1 MACNSSCAAN
11 PVANGTDALPG
22 LGAPATAGLL
32 SQPAALSRA
41 IRSWGSH
48 GVFPCH
54 AVERLHRAAFLSTA
68 QSAERHPHGLC
79 LPHAWE
85 AVAARS
91 FPWPNRRRAVPRASA
106 GLQTTGRR
114 SRPAFAARN
123 SSRCTLP
130 RVFSPAI
137 PCVGVFRDFFF
148 PQFHALAAFQASGGF
163 DSMRWRLSKPPRAS
177 IPCVGNFPSLR
188 GLQFHALA
196 TFQASGGFNSMRW
209 TKKKSIQSPI
219 PCVGRRFSRFLPK
232 IHDCWPFSPISVQ
245 FDSQNNKPMKG
256 T

>member
-22 LGAPATAGLL
+22 SGAPATAGLL

-106 GLQTTGRR
+106 GLQTPRRR

-123 SSRCTLP
+123 SSRCALP
-130 RVFSPAI
+130 RVFLPSI
-137 PCVGVFRDFFF
+137 PCVGDF
-148 PQFHALAAFQASGGF
+148 PSLRGLQFHALATFQASAGF
-163 DSMRWRLSKPPRAS
+163 NSMRWQLSKPPGAS

-188 GLQFHALA
+188 GLQFHALDEEKIN
-196 TFQASGGFNSMRW
+196 SG
-209 TKKKSIQSPI
+209 SPI
-219 PCVGRRFSRFLPK
+219 PCVGRRKNQVGLQFHALDAGFPGFYPKSTIAGRFRPFQSNLTPK
-232 IHDCWPFSPISVQ
+232 PTNP
-245 FDSQNNKPMKG
+245 
-256 T
+256 